1 MISIRTLRGSSL
13 VRTAGIAFAATG
25 LVSQAPATVHTFQ
38 VTLNTV
44 EETPTP
50 TGSAGLGTATVTLD
64 DVANTV
70 SVSGSYTGLSSDAT
84 LAHVHGSAP
93 LGVAAGVVVGLTVS
107 GGTSGTISS
116 GGSVT
121 PAQVADM
128 LAGLTYLNVHT
139 VNNGSGEIRGQ
150 ILVEPTGTTS
160 FCFGDGSLAT
170 VCPCAAPD
178 TVPSPSGAT
187 AHGCANSFDVN
198 GALLKVTGTTAPDTV
213 RFIADVGIG
222 YSGFGLMVMSAT
234 TDPNGVASGDGLMCL
249 TNPVVQFGGH
259 NAGSNGDPLG
269 MWTYPNSV
277 KTTSVSA
284 VTSQPAASTSSYQ
297 FMYRNAAAGF
307 CSLGTFN
314 VSNGLQVPWP

>member
-1 MISIRTLRGSSL
+1 MNTIRRLCARPL
-13 VRTAGIAFAATG
+13 VRTASATLAVAG
-25 LVSQAPATVHTFQ
+25 LVAPALATVHTFQ

-50 TGSAGLGTATVTLD
+50 AGSTGLGTATVTLD

-70 SVSGSYTGLSSDAT
+70 SVNGSYTGLSSNAT
-84 LAHVHGSAP
+84 LAHVHGSATI
-93 LGVAAGVVVGLTVS
+93 GVAAGVAEGLAVS
-107 GGTSGTISS
+107 GGTSGTISR

-128 LAGLTYLNVHT
+128 LAGLTYINVHT
-139 VNNGSGEIRGQ
+139 VNNPSGEIRGQ
-150 ILVEPTGTTS
+150 ILAEPLGTTA
-160 FCFGDGSLAT
+160 FCFGDGSLSSA
-170 VCPCAAPD
+170 CPCAAPD
-178 TVPSPSGAT
+178 TVPSPAGAT

-222 YSGFGLMVMSAT
+222 YSAFGMLLMSAT
-234 TDPNGVASGDGLMCL
+234 TDANGVASGDGLMCL
-249 TNPVVQFGGH
+249 TNLVVQFGAH

-269 MWTYPNSV
+269 MWTYPNAV
-277 KTTSVSA
+277 QTTSVSA
-284 VTSQPAASTSSYQ
+284 ATSQPAASTASYQ
-297 FMYRNAAAGF
+297 FLYRNASGGF
-307 CSLGTFN
+307 CNPSTFN